1 MAEEGEAGASVHL
14 PFDHFR
20 LVVHSFRAPVVVRE
34 GERGGG
40 CLYVQVQAAGEGV
53 EVREV
58 GGAGA
63 GDPFQELVLVGGSGS
78 SMAADLPISLARAFI
93 SGHAA
98 DRRPAVSRCSSG
110 RLSGFVSRI
119 CVALRGAMCG
129 HSVSRRPW
137 LM

>member
-40 CLYVQVQAAGEGV
+40 CLDVQVQAAGEGV

-63 GDPFQELVLVGGSGS
+63 GDPFQELVLVGGVGVEHGGEF
-78 SMAADLPISLARAFI
+78 AGQPGQGFHLRA
-93 SGHAA
+93 
-98 DRRPAVSRCSSG
+98 C
-110 RLSGFVSRI
+110 
-119 CVALRGAMCG
+119 C
-129 HSVSRRPW
+129 
-137 LM
+137 